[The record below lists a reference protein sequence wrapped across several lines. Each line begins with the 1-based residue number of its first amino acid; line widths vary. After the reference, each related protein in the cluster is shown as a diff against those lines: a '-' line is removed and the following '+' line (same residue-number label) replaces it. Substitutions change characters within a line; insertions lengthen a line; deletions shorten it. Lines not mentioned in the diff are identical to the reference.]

1 MLEGA
6 LVPLA
11 TAALVKDLETQREVA
26 ACLCHLALADDNRS
40 DIILSGAAQP
50 LLEMA
55 QSPDVEVARFANGA
69 VANVAEDPMTHR
81 AIGHHLNGMHILIY
95 LMRSRH
101 VSVHREAARAVSNLL
116 TSEASHSLFLAED
129 GLRSLFSVA
138 ASRDQECL
146 YNAALCFRKLT
157 PNFANHD
164 TIIAKGGLQPLIGLV
179 GLTDVDTQRQ
189 AAAALRELATNR
201 DHKVTF
207 AEEGGLRCMIAVARE
222 RDLHTVKSKE

>member
-95 LMRSRH
+95 LMRS
-101 VSVHREAARAVSNLL
+101 SM
-116 TSEASHSLFLAED
+116 SLFTEK
-129 GLRSLFSVA
+129 R
-138 ASRDQECL
+138 
-146 YNAALCFRKLT
+146 
-157 PNFANHD
+157 P
-164 TIIAKGGLQPLIGLV
+164 
-179 GLTDVDTQRQ
+179 
-189 AAAALRELATNR
+189 ELSP
-201 DHKVTF
+201 
-207 AEEGGLRCMIAVARE
+207 IY
-222 RDLHTVKSKE
+222 